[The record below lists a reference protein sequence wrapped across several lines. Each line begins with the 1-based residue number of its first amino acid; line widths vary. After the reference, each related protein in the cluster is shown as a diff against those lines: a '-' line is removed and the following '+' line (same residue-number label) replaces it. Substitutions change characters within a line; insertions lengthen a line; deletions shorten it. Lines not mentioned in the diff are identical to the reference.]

1 MSYIKEAEEPVTT
14 EETPESTETQ
24 GSTSASDPR
33 SSMSRVE
40 RIQDYFERKCRNVK
54 DYTMD
59 KTEFEKVRANFE
71 KLEKD
76 KDGFIIDGYDP
87 IIEILKLFNRAYK
100 LYMAKYITKRST
112 GPGVSTE
119 AEYTSFGDKGPYRN
133 DKIFDVWE
141 NAVLDLMKD
150 RKYEFI
156 FDPKTNL
163 RVGNEIRPNGG
174 ANLRKFMTDM
184 LDGDSLYK
192 SKSGYGDSGRGKQ
205 AELLDEY
212 FGKPDEKIGTA
223 INKGGTFLEKDEENN
238 QEIVEGIEASATK
251 IKATKSENAV
261 SDDGKKAVYPVKY
274 TFFVLKIKDKDGNE
288 AQRAFYIQEIDGAYA
303 YMQCSKNFGTF
314 NPLLD
319 ASVLGHANNLVGGDL
334 QVKESKALSHFT
346 KVKRDDFL
354 KLLLSPG
361 TIEVGMMSAD
371 GQKKITTEKIEVIG
385 AYWITKEVDGK
396 NVLFNAIE
404 FGKEI
409 GKDKEKVEKLN
420 KQIAKVAG
428 ISTIVNMINGSDA
441 SKVEITRA

>member
-1 MSYIKEAEEPVTT
+1 
-14 EETPESTETQ
+14 
-24 GSTSASDPR
+24 
-33 SSMSRVE
+33 MSRVE